1 MWTELPCKNFHLLLC
16 CAILES
22 EKQQIMEKHY
32 GFNEILKHIDELSMK
47 IDVEDI
53 LCKAEA
59 ISLQMVKCKE
69 LPQTVCEILGLQD
82 SEVPTPDSDVGEDEN
97 VVMTPHPTSAFQSNA
112 LPTHSASGARDDSPT
127 QIPVSSDVCRLT
139 PA

>member
-32 GFNEILKHIDELSMK
+32 GFNEILKHINELSMK

-59 ISLQMVKCKE
+59 ISLQMAQCKE
-69 LPQTVCEILGLQD
+69 LPQAVCEILGLQNSD
-82 SEVPTPDSDVGEDEN
+82 VTTPDSDTGEDEN
-97 VVMTPHPTSAFQSNA
+97 VGTTCSTSAFPSNT
-112 LPTHSASGARDDSPT
+112 LPILAASEAKDDSSAQTLASPNA
-127 QIPVSSDVCRLT
+127 CRLT

>member
-32 GFNEILKHIDELSMK
+32 GFNEILKHINELSMK

-69 LPQTVCEILGLQD
+69 LPEAVSEILGLQN
-82 SEVPTPDSDVGEDEN
+82 SEVTTPDSDTGEDEN
-97 VVMTPHPTSAFQSNA
+97 VGMTSCPASAFQNTTLPA
-112 LPTHSASGARDDSPT
+112 LAASGARDDSPT
-127 QIPVSSDVCRLT
+127 QIPVSPNVTRLT

>member
-32 GFNEILKHIDELSMK
+32 GFNEILKHINELSMK

-59 ISLQMVKCKE
+59 ISLQMAQCKE
-69 LPQTVCEILGLQD
+69 LPQAVCEILGLQD
-82 SEVPTPDSDVGEDEN
+82 SEVTTPDSDTDEN
-97 VVMTPHPTSAFQSNA
+97 VGTPCPVSAFPSST
-112 LPTHSASGARDDSPT
+112 LPVVAASEAKEDSPAQT
-127 QIPVSSDVCRLT
+127 LASPNACRLT